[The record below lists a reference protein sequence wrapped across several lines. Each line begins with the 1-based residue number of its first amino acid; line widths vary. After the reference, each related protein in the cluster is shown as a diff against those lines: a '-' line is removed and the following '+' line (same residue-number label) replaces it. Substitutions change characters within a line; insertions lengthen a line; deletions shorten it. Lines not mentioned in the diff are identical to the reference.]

1 MLALTAGMFFSG
13 LGTAIEMWG
22 VFDGLESPIAE
33 LTATMSAIS
42 LVLVLKE
49 FTLLWAAYSNP
60 VGKEGMRKTAA
71 CVDIVG
77 VAIRF
82 ILDTTVFG
90 FNIDRARHS
99 DDPKVVATQL
109 PESLRWVGAV
119 FMHLAQGLN
128 ATAVLV
134 DDPVSKTGLLIA
146 STVSRAGEF
155 GLAIAK
161 GVVGINAANLD
172 RDVINLI
179 NALPAPPPGTKFV
192 QARP

>member
-1 MLALTAGMFFSG
+1 
-13 LGTAIEMWG
+13 
-22 VFDGLESPIAE
+22 
-33 LTATMSAIS
+33 
-42 LVLVLKE
+42 LKE
-49 FTLLWAAYSNP
+49 FTLFWAAYTNP

-77 VAIRF
+77 VAVRF
-82 ILDTTVFG
+82 ILDTIVFS
-90 FNIDRARHS
+90 FNIDRARRS

-119 FMHLAQGLN
+119 FMHLAQGLT

-134 DDPVSKTGLLIA
+134 DEPVSKTGLLIA

-161 GVVGINAANLD
+161 GVVGINAANVG
-172 RDVINLI
+172 RDLSNFIDAI
-179 NALPAPPPGTKFV
+179 PAPPGNRFD